1 MPDIKPIDINNAGAA
16 SEVVNKVKAKLGQV
30 PNLFATMAQSPAVL
44 EAYLGF
50 GGALE
55 SGSLSAKEREQI
67 ALTVAGVNACDYCA
81 SAHTFIATHLGV
93 EQSEA
98 ALNLAGRSL
107 DTKTDAILRFAHEVV
122 RERGR
127 LPENAK
133 SLDDLRAA
141 GVTEG
146 EIAEI
151 IAAVALNIFTN
162 YFNHIAGTDIDF
174 PHVHVGE
181 AVSAA

>member
-1 MPDIKPIDINNAGAA
+1 MPNIQPIDINNPGAA
-16 SEVVNKVKAKLGQV
+16 ADVVGKVKAKLGQV

-55 SGSLSAKEREQI
+55 TGSLSAKEREQI

-93 EQSEA
+93 EESEV

-107 DTKTDAILRFAHEVV
+107 DPKTDAMLRFVHEVV
-122 RERGR
+122 RESGR
-127 LPENAK
+127 LPDNAK
-133 SLDDLRAA
+133 SLEELRTA

-146 EIAEI
+146 AIAEI

-174 PHVHVGE
+174 PRVHVGE